1 MKRVII
7 EVNGSE
13 QSEKAEAIREAVD
26 RMLRASDI
34 VNVNVYTEKELK
46 VMCKYIMILKNQWE
60 RLPGL

>member
-26 RMLRASDI
+26 RMLRVSDI

-46 VMCKYIMILKNQWE
+46 VMCIRSRREPAYVE
-60 RLPGL
+60 

>member
-46 VMCKYIMILKNQWE
+46 VMCMLNRREPAYVE
-60 RLPGL
+60 

>member
-26 RMLRASDI
+26 RMLRGSDI

-46 VMCKYIMILKNQWE
+46 VMCMLSRREPAYVE
-60 RLPGL
+60 

>member
-13 QSEKAEAIREAVD
+13 QSEKAEAVD

-46 VMCKYIMILKNQWE
+46 VMCMLSRREPAYVK
-60 RLPGL
+60 

>member
-46 VMCKYIMILKNQWE
+46 VMCMPSRREPAYVE
-60 RLPGL
+60 